1 MLESPAWRAMPGHA
15 IKVVMRIALEHLK
28 HGGVENGGLPTT
40 YNDFV
45 SCGVRRARIREAIMI
60 AIYLGWIERVSIGE
74 TPWHGDIREPSKL
87 RGRHGGPWR
96 HGGGGLVHPDADDG
110 GCRHRLDQARHE
122 SGAGGDI
129 WPRGHHVDLAEA
141 RRRTFPIVERADRT
155 SRRIAE

>member
-74 TPWHGDIREPSKL
+74 TPWHGDIREPSKFAL
-87 RGRHGGPWR
+87 TWLPKR
-96 HGGGGLVHPDADDG
+96 DG
-110 GCRHRLDQARHE
+110 SPASNNWTRFTTM
-122 SGAGGDI
+122 
-129 WPRGHHVDLAEA
+129 AEA
-141 RRRTFPIVERADRT
+141 RANPGRSPTF
-155 SRRIAE
+155 

>member
-1 MLESPAWRAMPGHA
+1 ASRTRARGAPHETKSLWLVGHQWATASMLESPAWRAMPGHA

-74 TPWHGDIREPSKL
+74 TPWHGDI
-87 RGRHGGPWR
+87 
-96 HGGGGLVHPDADDG
+96 
-110 GCRHRLDQARHE
+110 
-122 SGAGGDI
+122 
-129 WPRGHHVDLAEA
+129 
-141 RRRTFPIVERADRT
+141 
-155 SRRIAE
+155 